1 MRKALGNSKK
11 ESKMV
16 RFFWLQILIFV
27 AQRWENFW
35 VLTRSQ
41 VRLGEWVADGC
52 ETKGREE
59 EKVGGRASMGH
70 RRKIRV

>member
-1 MRKALGNSKK
+1 MNSGEKTRSEVVRKALGNSKK
-11 ESKMV
+11 QKEMV

-41 VRLGEWVADGC
+41 VRRGEWVADGC
-52 ETKGREE
+52 ETEGQEVGR
-59 EKVGGRASMGH
+59 KRS
-70 RRKIRV
+70 